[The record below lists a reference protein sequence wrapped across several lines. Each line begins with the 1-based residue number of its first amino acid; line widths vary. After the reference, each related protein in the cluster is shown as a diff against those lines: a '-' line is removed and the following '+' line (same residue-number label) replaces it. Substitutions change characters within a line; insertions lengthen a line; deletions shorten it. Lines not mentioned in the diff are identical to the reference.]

1 MSGFLGAPYYIF
13 CFSFFNYE
21 SLYFHFVLLCAHL
34 CDHPDNPLC
43 IWQIQIFL
51 YDSLFCPG
59 CFSVLWHSLVHL
71 YPTPKFTQSWN
82 RQGLSTSVHG
92 SHTYSESCHLYFEK
106 KEVKEAFQRVTHSNP
121 LRQTAKFCPSKQN
134 MYCSSE
140 ALSKTLWLLNPCVLS
155 QMFYRLAT
163 EGHLDFF
170 SMILNASKQK
180 EMGSHTIWLLYIT
193 LSNKI

>member
-1 MSGFLGAPYYIF
+1 MCTSLWPSGQSLMHLADTNLSVWLPLLSWLFLCSVAQPCSLI
-13 CFSFFNYE
+13 SNPKIHAVLKQTR
-21 SLYFHFVLLCAHL
+21 SLY
-34 CDHPDNPLC
+34 
-43 IWQIQIFL
+43 
-51 YDSLFCPG
+51 
-59 CFSVLWHSLVHL
+59 
-71 YPTPKFTQSWN
+71 
-82 RQGLSTSVHG
+82 SVHG